1 MNAVFESGNLELIEK
16 YHHQEDVLRVRRR
29 CAKQARAAKYFKRQA
44 AKVSKMQNAKE
55 NPTETEERALKK
67 TSLSRSLPAAS
78 KVVQAP
84 LLRQLHEDSDNGN
97 GTLPTAET
105 IIFEAPD
112 LSVEILQSFAAVSRK
127 LHAGEDL
134 GPLKE
139 EIVKMLY
146 GLNEKIALSEGIMA
160 LCQSHRL
167 CSLVQAQ
174 AKVTGYLILCAQRN
188 DLTPT
193 ESLAFFKLFGDEIDS
208 IRKMLDDFDGSQLR
222 DVEGLLNSADL
233 TVLQKG
239 KELRERFKGTSP
251 QGRDIIR
258 KVGHTMLEVA
268 KEKQQRELAEKA
280 DDPTDTEHTQDAA
293 TVAGDSQSKDQ
304 EEPREMEEF
313 LSPTVAIVPISQPDR
328 SEKRERVFIA

>member
-1 MNAVFESGNLELIEK
+1 MNAIFESGNLELIEK
-16 YHHQEDVLRVRRR
+16 YHQQQDVRRVRRR
-29 CAKQARAAKYFKRQA
+29 SAKAARAAKYFKRRA
-44 AKVSKMQNAKE
+44 SKVSKMQSTKE
-55 NPTETEERALKK
+55 NPTKTEERALKK

-160 LCQSHRL
+160 LCQSHRMVA
-167 CSLVQAQ
+167 LVQAQ
-174 AKVTGYLILCAQRN
+174 SNVTDYLILCAQRN

-193 ESLAFFKLFGDEIDS
+193 EALAFFKLFGDEIAS
-208 IRKMLDDFDGSQLR
+208 IRKMLDNFDGSQLR
-222 DVEGLLNSADL
+222 NVESLLSKADL

-251 QGRDIIR
+251 QGREIVRRLYEHLLDKAEQIEA
-258 KVGHTMLEVA
+258 TMAEADESSESEDQTEKPSGSIDAGEEALQEQQSPPPPAVA
-268 KEKQQRELAEKA
+268 SIPDVSRDNLGRQRAVF
-280 DDPTDTEHTQDAA
+280 
-293 TVAGDSQSKDQ
+293 VA
-304 EEPREMEEF
+304 
-313 LSPTVAIVPISQPDR
+313 
-328 SEKRERVFIA
+328 